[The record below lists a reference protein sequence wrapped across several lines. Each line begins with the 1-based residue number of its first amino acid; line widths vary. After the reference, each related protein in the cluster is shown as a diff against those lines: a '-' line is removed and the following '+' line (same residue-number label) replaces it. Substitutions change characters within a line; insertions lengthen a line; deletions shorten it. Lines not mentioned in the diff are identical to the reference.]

1 MIVLDTHAWIWFVS
15 DPRKL
20 SRKANQAVVKAAAER
35 LALISSISVWEAAL
49 LVLKGRLQ
57 LRMEFRDWLAKCEAL
72 PHFQFVPVDNAIAVK
87 SVFLPAP
94 MHPDRADRIIAATA
108 LTVGVP
114 LVTKDERLLSY
125 RALKTIW

>member
-20 SRKANQAVVKAAAER
+20 SRKANET
-35 LALISSISVWEAAL
+35 
-49 LVLKGRLQ
+49 
-57 LRMEFRDWLAKCEAL
+57 
-72 PHFQFVPVDNAIAVK
+72 AVK

-94 MHPDRADRIIAATA
+94 MHPDPADRIIAATA

-125 RALKTIW
+125 RELKTIW